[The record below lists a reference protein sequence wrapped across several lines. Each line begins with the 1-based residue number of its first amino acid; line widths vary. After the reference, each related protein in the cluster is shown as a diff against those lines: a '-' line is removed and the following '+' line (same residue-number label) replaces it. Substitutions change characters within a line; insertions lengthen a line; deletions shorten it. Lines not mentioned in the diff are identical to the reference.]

1 MTVSDQSIDPTPHSE
16 RLDPS
21 ERIHVEARAEDGLV
35 IVTDQR
41 LMVARRDGRYD
52 LDIRYESL
60 RRIQFDIERTRPA
73 VLVILPERPSDPP
86 QVLSIPPD
94 QFEVVG
100 QALAVIGERLH
111 STSPTEGT
119 KTDMSAV
126 GDGGQVYGG

>member
-1 MTVSDQSIDPTPHSE
+1 MTTPDEDPKPHRD

-21 ERIHVEARAEDGLV
+21 ERIHVEAKAEDGLV

-41 LMVARRDGRYD
+41 LMVARPDGRYD

-73 VLVILPERPSDPP
+73 VLVIVPERPSDPP

-94 QFEVVG
+94 QFDVVG
-100 QALAVIGERLH
+100 QALAIIGERLH
-111 STSPTEGT
+111 STPSIEGT

-126 GDGGQVYGG
+126 GDGGQVFGG